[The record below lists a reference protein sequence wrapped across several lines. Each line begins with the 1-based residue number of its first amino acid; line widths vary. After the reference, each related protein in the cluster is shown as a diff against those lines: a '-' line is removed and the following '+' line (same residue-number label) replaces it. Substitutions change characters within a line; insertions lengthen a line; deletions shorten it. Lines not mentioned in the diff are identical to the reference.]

1 MLCLALGANGGADAF
16 ISAPERHRYRAYR
29 QELFG
34 RNPEPELEGPAPEL
48 FARPERLEHEW
59 HHSLISSAAR
69 LWFAA
74 ALAVSVAFSPTALPA
89 PAAAETFDVDYS
101 YQQRPEQT
109 GRISFSSNNANNNNH
124 HDDENVEN
132 DDDERPPQPKK
143 SRYYTI
149 QRSGTREEIMAA
161 NEALM
166 DHAVGVIS
174 TIYYDKTAGA
184 YFTPRDLY
192 DKWRAL
198 RAYAKGGDE
207 GLAKLKEQDSTK
219 GVDRMTWM
227 RGPNYRSSPMPEDA
241 LGSRENVVKG
251 LKWIVSTLDDP
262 YSSYQTREEL
272 WDETHKR
279 SDGFLGTGAFVEVPR
294 GISPTTSWFHSTGN
308 DPQVDRSVLHK
319 NPMKIGGSSSNAN
332 GKGNSNQ
339 IMSRTRAD
347 NLPIVTAIVPN
358 SPAERA
364 GIAVG
369 DRILSVGSDKFVGN
383 RERIESKLKRRYS
396 ASNYIGYPDLTIAK
410 PTLTM
415 TFADTEAPRETIT
428 GYRKI
433 HVSLPTALV
442 EPYRPYSS
450 QSQISGGDS
459 IVNYQLLTGEG
470 SIFQRVASLN
480 ALNRPQSGIGYIR
493 MTRFSRT
500 ATIGFTNAVSALE
513 TAGAQ
518 AYIIDLRNCYGG
530 VIQEAMITA
539 SSLLRDPKSV
549 LCYTIDTRGGFT
561 PHIVEDFV
569 TDARYP
575 GYLLS
580 SEPTSATLDQVR
592 KAPRGGQ
599 EDSTPKDSILWVPQ
613 TSYASLRVQSKVK
626 GLHLASTDGA
636 EMTYEYN
643 RVASSPRALYPK
655 QRFVTKYE
663 QKQAQKP
670 IVILINEGTAS
681 SAEMFTA
688 ALKDNGR
695 VTAVVGRRSFGKGL
709 VQHHVPLPDGG
720 ALRLTIAEYLTPRL
734 KHVTSIGQ
742 ARYDSVT
749 GELVGGGIRPTVYCP
764 TNSGIPYN
772 VGADICVGIGIDAL
786 NDAGEEYNSVSL

>member
-1 MLCLALGANGGADAF
+1 MLCLALGANGVADAF
-16 ISAPERHRYRAYR
+16 ITAPERHHYREYR

-34 RNPEPELEGPAPEL
+34 RNSEPELEERAQEL
-48 FARPERLEHEW
+48 LARPERAVREW
-59 HHSLISSAAR
+59 HLSLISSATR
-69 LWFAA
+69 LWCAA
-74 ALAVSVAFSPTALPA
+74 ALAVSVAIYSTALPS
-89 PAAAETFDVDYS
+89 PAAAETFDVDYL
-101 YQQRPEQT
+101 YQPQSQQT
-109 GRISFSSNNANNNNH
+109 ARISFGSTNVNSNG
-124 HDDENVEN
+124 DVVEN
-132 DDDERPPQPKK
+132 DDDERPPQPKR

-149 QRSGTREEIMAA
+149 QQSGTREEIMAA

-207 GLAKLKEQDSTK
+207 ALSKLKEQDSTK

-227 RGPNYRSSPMPEDA
+227 RGANYRSSPMPEDA
-241 LGSRENVVKG
+241 LGSRENVIKG

-294 GISPTTSWFHSTGN
+294 GIFPTTSWFHTTGN

-332 GKGNSNQ
+332 GKGKSNQ

-369 DRILSVGSDKFVGN
+369 DRIISVGSDKFVGN
-383 RERIESKLKRRYS
+383 REHIESKLKKRYS

-415 TFADTEAPRETIT
+415 TTMDTEAPREKIT

-442 EPYRPYSS
+442 EPYRPYYS

-470 SIFQRVASLN
+470 SIFQRLASLN
-480 ALNRPQSGIGYIR
+480 ELNQPQSGIGYIR
-493 MTRFSRT
+493 MTRFSRS
-500 ATIGFTNAVSALE
+500 ATIGFTNAVAALE

-569 TDARYP
+569 ADARYP

-592 KAPRGGQ
+592 KASHGQ

-613 TSYASLRVQSKVK
+613 TSYASLRVQGKVK
-626 GLHLASTDGA
+626 GLHLASTDAA
-636 EMTYEYN
+636 EMTSEYN
-643 RVASSPRALYPK
+643 RDASSPRSLYPK
-655 QRFVTKYE
+655 QRFVSKYE

-709 VQHHVPLPDGG
+709 VQHNVPLPDGG

-742 ARYDSVT
+742 ARYDSAT

-786 NDAGEEYNSVSL
+786 NDAGGEYNSVSL

>member
-1 MLCLALGANGGADAF
+1 MLCLALGSCHAF
-16 ISAPERHRYRAYR
+16 LPTTEQQHRYRHASEFLR
-29 QELFG
+29 QEPQHGDWHLAATLPK
-34 RNPEPELEGPAPEL
+34 RIA
-48 FARPERLEHEW
+48 EHGQNWQEN
-59 HHSLISSAAR
+59 HPD
-69 LWFAA
+69 AA
-74 ALAVSVAFSPTALPA
+74 ACNLRASHVWCAVALALSVAFCSTALP
-89 PAAAETFDVDYS
+89 PLAAAESFDADYS
-101 YQQRPEQT
+101 YHQPQETAWMSAR
-109 GRISFSSNNANNNNH
+109 SNNHNNNSNGAG
-124 HDDENVEN
+124 DN
-132 DDDERPPQPKK
+132 DDDERPPQPKPT
-143 SRYYTI
+143 RYYTI
-149 QRSGTREEIMAA
+149 QRSGSREEIMAA

-166 DHAVGVIS
+166 DHAVGIIS

-184 YFTPRDLY
+184 FFTPRDLF
-192 DKWRAL
+192 DKYRAL
-198 RAYAKGGDE
+198 RVYAKGGDE
-207 GLAKLKEQDSTK
+207 ALSKLREQDSTR

-227 RGPNYRSSPMPEDA
+227 KGPHYRSSPMPEDA

-262 YSSYQTREEL
+262 YSAYKTREEL
-272 WDETHKR
+272 WEETHKR

-294 GISPTTSWFHSTGN
+294 GISPTTSWFYSTGN
-308 DPQVDRSVLHK
+308 DPLIDRSVLHT
-319 NPMKIGGSSSNAN
+319 NPLKIGTSSSSSAN
-332 GKGNSNQ
+332 GKGTSNQ

-364 GIAVG
+364 GITVG
-369 DRILSVGSDKFVGN
+369 DRIISVGSDKFVGN
-383 RERIESKLKRRYS
+383 RERIESKLKKRYS

-410 PTLTM
+410 PTLT
-415 TFADTEAPRETIT
+415 TASIDTEVARETIT

-433 HVSLPTALV
+433 HVSLPTSLV

-459 IVNYQLLTGEG
+459 IVNYQLLTGDG
-470 SIFQRVASLN
+470 SIFQRVASMN
-480 ALNRPQSGIGYIR
+480 EMSQPQSSIGYIR

-513 TAGAQ
+513 SAGAQ

-580 SEPTSATLDQVR
+580 IEPTTATLDQVR
-592 KAPRGGQ
+592 KAPHGQ

-613 TSYASLRVQSKVK
+613 TSYASLREQSKVK
-626 GLHLASTDGA
+626 GLHLANTDA
-636 EMTYEYN
+636 APLTTEYD
-643 RVASSPRALYPK
+643 RGASSPRALYPSK
-655 QRFVTKYE
+655 RFVTKYD

-688 ALKDNGR
+688 ALQDNGR
-695 VTAVVGRRSFGKGL
+695 VTAIVGRRSFGKGL
-709 VQHHVPLPDGG
+709 VQHNVPLPDGG

-734 KHVTSIGQ
+734 KHVTSVGQ

-764 TNSGIPYN
+764 TTSGIPYN
-772 VGADICVGIGIDAL
+772 VGADICVGIGLDAL
-786 NDAGEEYNSVSL
+786 NDAKGDSLFL